1 MCIVLETLKEK
12 YVFTAI
18 VTQMPLLSFL
28 KKAKIAKIKQKLKIS
43 AFYLLLKLLSNCYK
57 CKLKRVYCD
66 RKFSR
71 LSALKIKNLD
81 RGD

>member
-1 MCIVLETLKEK
+1 MDNYHTSKQFKEKLLLCIFYQFFCLMCIVLETLKEK

-43 AFYLLLKLLSNCYK
+43 AFYLLRKLLANFY
-57 CKLKRVYCD
+57 V
-66 RKFSR
+66 
-71 LSALKIKNLD
+71 N
-81 RGD
+81 